1 MQETI
6 LYIAVSI
13 DGYIATETGAI
24 DWLDLDRVPFAPSS
38 QYTQFYDTIGAV
50 VMGNKTYKQ
59 ITTELAVDNYPYKD
73 VQSYIFTHQPTTN
86 TDSMTFLNEQVDVA
100 LPKIQEATEGNIWI
114 VGGNGVI
121 QPLIEKNLID
131 TYIITVIPVFLGR
144 GIPLFESFDSDRY
157 EYIMKATTLE
167 NGMVTYT
174 FKK

>member
-13 DGYIATETGAI
+13 DGYIATESGTI
-24 DWLDLDRVPFAPSS
+24 DWLDLTRVPLVSSS
-38 QYTQFYDTIGAV
+38 QYTQFYDTVGAV

-59 ITTELAVDNYPYKD
+59 ITTELAVDNYPYND
-73 VQSYIFTHQPTTN
+73 VQSYIFTHQPSTN
-86 TDSMTFLNEQVDVA
+86 TDSITFLNEPVDVA
-100 LPKIQEATEGNIWI
+100 LPKIREATVGNIWI
-114 VGGNGVI
+114 VGGNSVI

-131 TYIITVIPVFLGR
+131 TYIITVIPVFLGK
-144 GIPLFESFDSDRY
+144 GIRLFESFHSDRY
-157 EYIMKATTLE
+157 EFIMKSTTLE